1 MATPPAPKPA
11 PIVVD
16 TKGLDGLVKK
26 AQQSGGAG
34 TGNFSWTIPGTP
46 STLDLGAK
54 GPVWARAPATLAATA
69 KPGSFNLDNVGV
81 ELQKMTGEQFTAL
94 QKQLYAIGAYP
105 ASYYGD
111 RAKPVNFGKVG
122 DLDTLQAFY
131 AVAPYASRTGN
142 LDQILSASMDVST
155 LGAQGPTKQPL
166 VIELPSSDDLHAVL
180 KAAAMPLIGRD
191 PTPEEMDAFT
201 ARFQKLSADY
211 QRSAYAAGGSGL
223 PGGLG
228 GTVTKPPAGSAAAET
243 FLQERAPTEAGA
255 QKEEN
260 ALGILV
266 KMFSGGG

>member
-1 MATPPAPKPA
+1 MAAPAPVA
-11 PIVVD
+11 ID
-16 TKGLDGLVKK
+16 TKSLDALI
-26 AQQSGGAG
+26 AQAAAGGAAG
-34 TGNFSWTIPGTP
+34 SGNFAWTVPGTP
-46 STLDLGAK
+46 STLALGTA

-69 KPGSFNLDNVGV
+69 KPGSFNLDNVGPV
-81 ELQKMTGEQFTAL
+81 LQQMTGEQFTAL

-142 LDQILSASMDVST
+142 LDQILAASTDISA
-155 LGAQGPTKQPL
+155 LGAQGPVKQPL
-166 VIELPSSDDLHAVL
+166 VIELPSTDDLHAVL

-223 PGGLG
+223 PGGPG
-228 GTVTKPPAGSAAAET
+228 GTVSKPPSGSAAAET
-243 FLQERAPTEAGA
+243 FLQERAPVEAGA

-260 ALGILV
+260 ALGILF
-266 KMFSGGG
+266 KMFGGGG